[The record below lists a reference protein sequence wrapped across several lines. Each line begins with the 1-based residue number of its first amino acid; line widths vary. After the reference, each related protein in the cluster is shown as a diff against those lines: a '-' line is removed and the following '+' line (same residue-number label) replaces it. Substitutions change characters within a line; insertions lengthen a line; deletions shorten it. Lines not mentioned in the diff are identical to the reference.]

1 MIKQLAALT
10 VLLITTQSC
19 VTKAVS
25 NKEVFVNKADEALIA
40 FGSCNMQNRI
50 NPLWDDVLNVKP
62 AVWIWGG
69 DNIYSDTDDMN
80 RLKADYQ
87 QQLNQKGYAELVQ
100 NVPIMGTWD
109 DHDYGLN
116 DGGIEF
122 HAKQG
127 SQQLFLDFIGV
138 PQEDVRRKQEGVY
151 HAETLQFKKGS
162 VKIIVLDTRY
172 FRTELTP
179 SEVKGKRFQPNTYGQ
194 GSMLGDAQWKW
205 LELELKKSKADF
217 NLIVSSVQILSAEH
231 GFETWG
237 NMPHEVDKLK
247 ALIVDSKAKGVILLS
262 GDRHISEFSKTTVSG
277 LEYPLIDFTSSGLT
291 HTYESYSGE
300 SNRYRVGEVINSKSF
315 GVLRFD
321 FKDRLVHMEM
331 IGDGGLVLQEFKQTY

>member
-1 MIKQLAALT
+1 
-10 VLLITTQSC
+10 
-19 VTKAVS
+19 
-25 NKEVFVNKADEALIA
+25 
-40 FGSCNMQNRI
+40 
-50 NPLWDDVLNVKP
+50 
-62 AVWIWGG
+62 
-69 DNIYSDTDDMN
+69 
-80 RLKADYQ
+80 
-87 QQLNQKGYAELVQ
+87 
-100 NVPIMGTWD
+100 MGTWD